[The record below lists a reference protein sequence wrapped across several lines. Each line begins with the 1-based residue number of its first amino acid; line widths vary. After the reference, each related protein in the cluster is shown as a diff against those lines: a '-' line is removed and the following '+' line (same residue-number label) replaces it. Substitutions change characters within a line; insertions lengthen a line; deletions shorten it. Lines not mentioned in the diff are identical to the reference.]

1 MRFLGNIYKVSL
13 IPHTMKG
20 YPVLKEDIFFAKILN
35 SSEATVIVR
44 NTTTEK
50 DFAVTRDTVT
60 LLDMCTGTQTVEEI
74 CDILSELSGEPADA
88 LVAQVIAVLK
98 ILKEKNIITLNAEPL
113 SHSVQPAKMIKTK
126 NAFYTAQIEITN
138 TCNLACLH
146 CFNNSG
152 TPCPDELT
160 TEEILCLIDILSSM
174 GVYEITLTG
183 GEPMVHPDIF
193 VIVEHA
199 RKTPMTVT
207 IFTNGTLIE
216 QEHIKKFSKGV
227 KFVVSVDSCYET
239 THDTFRGKKGALKKT
254 LDSIHLLKDGEFP
267 VRVSISLNNLNK
279 NEIVD
284 TIAYLREHEIDDY
297 QVAEVSISGRGIDE
311 VILTP
316 DKYYTALVEQLL
328 YEKKFKKMAFRT
340 PKEEGGCG
348 IARNL
353 IYITA
358 DGTIL
363 PCHACCKDMGVGN
376 VREVDL
382 PEFWDENETLEM
394 LRQIR
399 AEQDK
404 ICKDCK
410 YVSFCDGCIG
420 NAFIFEGTFRTYDP
434 YSCARFKAYEKV
446 GLLKLEE

>member
-1 MRFLGNIYKVSL
+1 
-13 IPHTMKG
+13 MKE

-35 SSEATVIVR
+35 GSQTTVIVR
-44 NTTTEK
+44 NTITEK
-50 DFAVTRDTVT
+50 DFSVTKDTVT
-60 LLDMCTGTQTVEEI
+60 LLELCTGTHTIKDI
-74 CDILSELSGEPADA
+74 CVILSELSSEPADV
-88 LVAQVIAVLK
+88 LVNQVSTALK
-98 ILKEKNIITLNAEPL
+98 ILKEKNIIVLNAHPL
-113 SHSVQPAKMIKTK
+113 SHSMQPAKIIKTT
-126 NAFYTAQIEITN
+126 YVPHTAQIEITN
-138 TCNLACLH
+138 KCNLSCLH

-152 TPCPDELT
+152 DPCPDELT
-160 TEEILCLIDILSSM
+160 TEEILCLIDTLSTM

-193 VIVEHA
+193 TIVEHA
-199 RKTPMTVT
+199 RKTPMKVT
-207 IFTNGTLIE
+207 IFTNGTLIK
-216 QEHIKKFSKGV
+216 QEHIKKFGKGV

-239 THDTFRGKKGALKKT
+239 IHDTFRGKKGALKKT
-254 LDSIHLLKDGEFP
+254 LDSICLLKDGGYP
-267 VRVSISLNNLNK
+267 VRVSISLNNMNK

-311 VILTP
+311 VALTP
-316 DKYYTALVEQLL
+316 DKYYDALVEQLL
-328 YEKKFKKMAFRT
+328 YEKKVKKMAFHA

-376 VREVDL
+376 VRDVDL
-382 PEFWDENETLEM
+382 PAFWDKNETLEM

-399 AEQDK
+399 AEQDEM
-404 ICKDCK
+404 CKDCE

-420 NAFIFEGTFRTYDP
+420 NAFIFEGEFRTYDP
-434 YSCARFKAYEKV
+434 YACARFKAYESV
-446 GLLKLEE
+446 ELLKFGE